1 MRIVTVKLP
10 EQILEEIDRLVDE
23 GRYANRS
30 DFIRMAVREMLNKE
44 YEKKPRAEPKKNKNG
59 VNVVVMSI

>member
-44 YEKKPRAEPKKNKNG
+44 YEKKLRAEPKKNKNG
-59 VNVVVMSI
+59 ANVVVMSI